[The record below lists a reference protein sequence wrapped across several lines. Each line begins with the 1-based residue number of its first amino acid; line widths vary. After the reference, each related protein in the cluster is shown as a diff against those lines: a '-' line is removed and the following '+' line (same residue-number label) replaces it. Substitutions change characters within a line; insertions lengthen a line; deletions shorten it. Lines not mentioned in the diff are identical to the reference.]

1 MAIET
6 DRQWPQGTGTAEAGA
21 TTRRTGAR
29 VGARVRGLFR
39 PIAQTFFSSLAKRI
53 VTLNLMAMV
62 ALVSGMLY
70 MNSFREGLI
79 DAKVQSLLTQGEI
92 IAAAVAASATVDTGA
107 ITLDPDKLLELNTGE
122 SFSPFDDSYG
132 LDFPI
137 NPERVAPILNRLITP
152 TKTRARI
159 YESTGSL
166 ILDSRYLFSRGDILR
181 FPLPPLET
189 RPPGLLERVKQRFMN
204 WLWRGNLPIY
214 TELGPDQGLDY
225 PEVRAALQGSS
236 ASVVR
241 MTEGGQLI
249 VSVAVPIQRF
259 RAVLGT
265 LLLSAQGGDIEE
277 TLRAERLGV
286 VRVFIVAATST
297 VLLSIMLA
305 STIAGPMRRLAD
317 AANRVR
323 RSPKARAQI
332 PDFSYRSDEIGNLSS
347 AISDMTNA
355 LYKRMEAIESF
366 AADVSHELKNPL
378 TSVRSAVETLPLVK
392 SERDRDRLVAIIQH
406 DVRRLDRLI
415 SDISDASRLDAEL
428 ARDDADPVDLQKLL
442 AAVVAMANDVRRD
455 GQPEVRLKVE
465 PASPAKKAFIV
476 AGHDIRLSQV
486 FTNLIDN
493 AVSFSPQNDPVNI
506 TLSARNGTVRVV
518 VEDRGPGI
526 PPDNLE
532 RIFERFYTDR
542 PGAESFG
549 QNSGL
554 GLSISRQIVETYR
567 GTITAENRPFRNDA
581 AAAAGAR
588 DGRHG
593 DGCRFT
599 VTLPR
604 G

>member
-6 DRQWPQGTGTAEAGA
+6 DREWSGSAAQMTASAADGRAGPRLG
-21 TTRRTGAR
+21 RRAR
-29 VGARVRGLFR
+29 ALSR
-39 PIAQTFFSSLAKRI
+39 PIAQTLFSSLARRI
-53 VTLNLMAMV
+53 VTLNLMALI

-70 MNSFREGLI
+70 MNQFREGLI
-79 DAKVQSLLTQGEI
+79 EAKVQSLLTQGEI
-92 IAAAVAASATVDTGA
+92 IAAAIAASTTVDTGD
-107 ITLDPDKLLELNTGE
+107 ITFELDRLNELDTGE
-122 SFSPFDDSYG
+122 SLSPFDDQFG

-159 YESTGSL
+159 YEPNGSL
-166 ILDSRYLFSRGDILR
+166 ILDSRYLYSRGDILR

-189 RPPGLLERVKQRFMN
+189 RPPGILERLRQEFLN
-204 WLWRGNLPIY
+204 WLWRGDLPLY
-214 TELGPDQGLDY
+214 QELGPDQGLDY

-241 MTEGGQLI
+241 ITESGELI
-249 VSVAVPIQRF
+249 VSVAVPVQRF
-259 RAVLGT
+259 RAVRGT

-286 VRVFIVAATST
+286 VRVFFVAATIT

-332 PDFSYRSDEIGNLSS
+332 PDLSDRSDEIGNLSGAMS
-347 AISDMTNA
+347 EMTNA
-355 LYKRMEAIESF
+355 LYNRMEAIESF
-366 AADVSHELKNPL
+366 AADVAHEVKNPL
-378 TSVRSAVETLPLVK
+378 TSVRSAVETLPLAK
-392 SERDRDRLVAIIQH
+392 SDADRDRLVAVIQH

-428 ARDDADPVDLQKLL
+428 ARDDAEPVDLLDL
-442 AAVVAMANDVRRD
+442 TRAVVAMVNDSGHED
-455 GQPEVRLKVE
+455 GPTVRLTVDPSIE
-465 PASPAKKAFIV
+465 KAGSAVI
-476 AGHDIRLSQV
+476 AGHDSRLSRV
-486 FTNLIDN
+486 LTNLIDN
-493 AVSFSPQNDPVNI
+493 ALSFSPPDSAVDI
-506 TLSARNGTVRVV
+506 TLSASPLDVIITVD
-518 VEDRGPGI
+518 DRGPGI

-554 GLSISRQIVETYR
+554 GLSITRQIVEAYR
-567 GTITAENRPFRNDA
+567 GTIIAENRDDPG
-581 AAAAGAR
+581 GA
-588 DGRHG
+588 
-593 DGCRFT
+593 RFT

-604 G
+604 A